1 MPTTGVLPSVNG
13 ESWLAV
19 EVISSSPFDNTN
31 HAQPEPKRPVAAAV
45 NFSWKASN
53 EPNLASIASAN
64 SPTGFPHRLVKLKS
78 RRMSDWHVRHH
89 CYVQQL

>member
-1 MPTTGVLPSVNG
+1 MPMTGVLPSVNG

-45 NFSWKASN
+45 NF
-53 EPNLASIASAN
+53 L
-64 SPTGFPHRLVKLKS
+64 GRL
-78 RRMSDWHVRHH
+78 RMNRI
-89 CYVQQL
+89 